1 MQFTH
6 SLAII
11 PKNLALQ
18 NAKKRT
24 KKIMPKKYTLGIDI
38 GSTTVKY
45 VVCDENFSIV
55 AKAYTPHD
63 TKQASTLLRLLEEL
77 SQTYGELYSNIEKVY
92 ITGSGATRI
101 APTINARFVQE
112 VNAVVL
118 AVEHNHPDVRA
129 VIELGGQDAKIM
141 HFKQDENGKKSVI
154 TSMNDKCASG
164 TGATIEKCTMKV
176 GMESEEIQKL
186 IFQTDT
192 LHHVAAKCGVFAE
205 TDIVN
210 LVKTSVPREEI
221 MNSLADAI
229 VMQNLTVLTRGNT
242 LMPNVLLLG
251 GPNAYLPF
259 LQECWR
265 MRIAEIWDERDI
277 AYDKHNINQ
286 LINVPENAQYYAAL
300 GAVIF
305 GEGEANNGKDFAGLT
320 QLKTLVESG
329 DIDEDDNCDT
339 PLVKSSE
346 ELLAFKDTYAIK
358 PFKTPTLTKKTTC
371 FLGIDGG
378 STSSKAVLCDE
389 EGKLLLKVY
398 QLSKGNPIVDTL
410 ELLEKIEAQ
419 NSHGFYD
426 IQGLGVTGYAADVLE
441 GALRADAN
449 IIETIAHMKSAQ
461 KTFGESINVICDIGG
476 QDIKVLFMENGMMK
490 NFRLSNQCSAGN
502 GTLLQSM
509 AKQFGVPME
518 GFADVAFAAKK
529 APMFNYGCA
538 VFLDT
543 DRVNFQKEGYSKEE
557 LFAGISKVLPKNV
570 WQYVVQA
577 PNLGAFGK
585 HFVLQGGTQY
595 NQAALKAQVDY
606 IKEKVPD
613 AKIDIH
619 PHPGEAGAYGAALE
633 AKEIVMQRG
642 YATFCGMKEA
652 LQMTYTSK
660 TDESTRCHFCNIK
673 CSRTFIDTQTP
684 SSESVR
690 YIAGFSCEEGTVE
703 SREALKALKSS
714 RKALQKSIPNLVKK
728 ESIDL
733 FESHH
738 KITDRPDASMRIHE
752 QKVKVTLGGWGPT
765 LRKEVSRPFH
775 LSSAQDKVY
784 RHNVKI
790 AIPKVLNIYSLAP
803 FLRTYLEA
811 LEVDSKNII
820 FSDFSNEDM
829 FLEGAKYGS
838 VDSCYPAK
846 VAQSHVYALLYEK
859 KFARM
864 NFEYLW
870 FPSVTELPGYV
881 EYVTGQ
887 TSCPVISGTPKVIW
901 SAFTKEK
908 NLFAQKNI
916 EYVDDALNFDNKK
929 LLKKQLFTQWKE
941 RLRITEDE
949 SNWAVEQAWKALDKN
964 DEKIMKEGRT
974 ILDEAV
980 ANDEIV
986 ILLLS
991 RPYHSDPGLNH
1002 EVLDE
1007 FQSLGYKTLSMR
1019 AIPKDEAYLSD
1030 YFGEEIKEGYIK
1042 SVYDI
1047 RDVWAENYSTNSS
1060 QKVWAAKFAARHP
1073 NVAVLDLSSFKCGH
1087 DAPTYA
1093 IIDKILSASHTPHL
1107 TLHDIDANKP
1117 GGSIKI
1123 RVKTFAYTL
1132 EQYKQSLTPKGA
1144 KKQYNSYKKGV
1155 TA

>member
-1 MQFTH
+1 MKH
-6 SLAII
+6 ERYS
-11 PKNLALQ
+11 
-18 NAKKRT
+18 
-24 KKIMPKKYTLGIDI
+24 LGIDI

-45 VVCDENFSIV
+45 VLCDPNFNIV

-63 TKQASTLLRLLEEL
+63 TKQAPTLLKLLETL
-77 SQTYGELYSNIEKVY
+77 SKTHKTEYDQIDKVY

-101 APTINARFVQE
+101 APTLNARFVQE

-118 AVEHNHPDVRA
+118 AVENLHPDVNA
-129 VIELGGQDAKIM
+129 VVELGGQDAKII
-141 HFKQDENGKKSVI
+141 HFKEGKDGKKTVL

-176 GMESEEIQKL
+176 GMENTEVQKL
-186 IFQTDT
+186 TFQTDK

-210 LVKTSVPREEI
+210 LVKTSVPSNEI

-242 LMPNVLLLG
+242 LMPKVLLLG
-251 GPNAYLPF
+251 GPNTYLPF

-265 MRIAEIWDERDI
+265 MRIAELWDERGVG
-277 AYDKHNINQ
+277 YDKERLDE
-286 LINVPENAQYYAAL
+286 LIIVPDNAQYYAAL

-305 GEGEANNGKDFAGLT
+305 GEGENNHDKSFAGLIA
-320 QLKTLVESG
+320 LKTLVDTGGAS
-329 DIDEDDNCDT
+329 DNDNTDT
-339 PLVKSSE
+339 PLVSSSE
-346 ELLAFKDTYAIK
+346 ELEAFRSHYTIK
-358 PFKTPTLTKKTTC
+358 AFAPPTLTEKTTC
-371 FLGIDGG
+371 YLGIDGG
-378 STSSKAVLCDE
+378 STSSKAVLVNDE
-389 EGKLLLKVY
+389 GELLLKVY
-398 QLSKGNPIVDTL
+398 QLSKGNPIEDTL
-410 ELLEKIEAQ
+410 ELLQKIKEA
-419 NSHGFYD
+419 NGSHYYD
-426 IQGLGVTGYAADVLE
+426 IKGLGVTGYAADVLG
-441 GALRADAN
+441 GALKADAN

-461 KTFGESINVICDIGG
+461 KAFGESINVICDIGG

-509 AKQFGVPME
+509 AKQFGVPVE
-518 GFADVAFAAKK
+518 DFADVAFKAKQ

-577 PNLGAFGK
+577 PNLAAFGN

-613 AKIDIH
+613 ARVDVH

-633 AKEIVMQRG
+633 ARDTVQKKGFASFV
-642 YATFCGMKEA
+642 GMEEA
-652 LQMTYTSK
+652 LHMTYTSK
-660 TDESTRCHFCNIK
+660 TDESTRCHFCTIN

-684 SSESVR
+684 SSDTVR
-690 YIAGFSCEEGTVE
+690 YIAGFSCEDGTVE
-703 SREALKALKSS
+703 SADAFRALKKE
-714 RKALQKSIPNLVKK
+714 RKGLQETVPNLVKK
-728 ESIDL
+728 ESVSL
-733 FESHH
+733 FAPTYELETKPTEAS
-738 KITDRPDASMRIHE
+738 KITG
-752 QKVKVTLGGWGPT
+752 QQVKVTLGGWGPT
-765 LRKEVSRPFH
+765 VRKEVSRDFA
-775 LSSAQDKVY
+775 LSTAEDQAY
-784 RHNVKI
+784 RKNLYI
-790 AIPKVLNIYSLAP
+790 AIPKVLNVYSLAP

-811 LEVDSKNII
+811 LGIPALNIQ
-820 FSDFSNEDM
+820 FSGFSNEDM
-829 FLEGAKYGS
+829 YLEGAKYGS

-846 VAQSHVYALLYEK
+846 VAQSHVYALMYSK
-859 KFARM
+859 KFAKKT
-864 NFEYLW
+864 FDYLW
-870 FPSVTELPGYV
+870 FPAVTELPGYV
-881 EYVTGQ
+881 KHTMGQ
-887 TSCPVISGTPKVIW
+887 TSCPIISGTPKVVW

-908 NLFAQKNI
+908 NLFEEKGLT
-916 EYVDDALNFDNKK
+916 YVDEALNFDNKA
-929 LLKKQLFTQWKE
+929 LLEKQLFTTWGNY
-941 RLRITEDE
+941 LRITEDE
-949 SNWAVEQAWKALDKN
+949 NSWAAEQAWKALDRN
-964 DEKIMKEGRT
+964 DADIMKEGRAM
-974 ILDEAV
+974 LDEAV
-980 ANDEIV
+980 KNDEIV
-986 ILLLS
+986 ILLLG

-1007 FQSLGYKTLSMR
+1007 FQSLSFKTLSMR
-1019 AIPKDEAYLSD
+1019 AIPKDEVYLMN
-1030 YFGEEIKEGYIK
+1030 YFGEDVRAGFIE
-1042 SVYDI
+1042 SPYDI
-1047 RDVWAENYSTNSS
+1047 RDVWLENFSTNSA

-1073 NVAVLDLSSFKCGH
+1073 NVAVLDISSFKCGH

-1093 IIDKILSASHTPHL
+1093 IIDKILGASKTPHL

-1132 EQYKQSLTPKGA
+1132 EQYKQTLRKKVGA
-1144 KKQYNSYKKGV
+1144 TYEYCMQ
-1155 TA
+1155 

>member
-1 MQFTH
+1 MNKT
-6 SLAII
+6 SYA
-11 PKNLALQ
+11 
-18 NAKKRT
+18 
-24 KKIMPKKYTLGIDI
+24 LGIDI

-45 VVCDENFSIV
+45 VLCDTHFHIL
-55 AKAYTPHD
+55 AKAYTAHD
-63 TKQASTLLRLLEEL
+63 TKQAPTLLRLLEEL
-77 SQTYGELYSNIEKVY
+77 SLSHPKLYNKIDKVY
-92 ITGSGATRI
+92 ITGSGASRI

-129 VIELGGQDAKIM
+129 VVELGGQDAKII
-141 HFKQDENGKKSVI
+141 HFKQSEDGKKSVL

-176 GMESEEIQKL
+176 GMEASDVQKL
-186 IFQTDT
+186 TFQTDK

-210 LVKTSVPREEI
+210 LVKTSVPSDEI

-251 GPNAYLPF
+251 GPNTYLPF

-265 MRIAEIWDERDI
+265 MRIAEIWDERGV
-277 AYDKHNINQ
+277 AYDKNKIKE
-286 LINVPENAQYYAAL
+286 LVSVPDNAQYYAAL

-305 GEGEANNGKDFAGLT
+305 GEGEANNDKPFSGLI
-320 QLKTLVESG
+320 QLKTMVDTG
-329 DIDEDDNCDT
+329 GITQNDNNDS
-339 PLVKSSE
+339 PLISSPE
-346 ELLAFKDTYAIK
+346 ELEAFQKEYAIK
-358 PFKTPTLTKKTTC
+358 TFIPPVLTEKTTC
-371 FLGIDGG
+371 YLGIDGG

-389 EGKLLLKVY
+389 KGELLLKVY
-398 QLSKGNPIVDTL
+398 QLSKGNPIEDTL
-410 ELLEKIEAQ
+410 ELLEKIQEQ
-419 NSHGFYD
+419 DPHGYYD
-426 IQGLGVTGYAADVLE
+426 VKGLGVTGYAAEVLG
-441 GALRADAN
+441 GALNADAN

-461 KTFGESINVICDIGG
+461 KAFGDSINVICDIGG
-476 QDIKVLFMENGMMK
+476 QDIKVLFMEHGMMK

-509 AKQFGVPME
+509 AKQFGVPVE

-529 APMFNYGCA
+529 APLFNYGCA

-577 PNLGAFGK
+577 PNLAAFGD

-606 IKEKVPD
+606 IKDKVPH
-613 AKIDIH
+613 AKVDVH
-619 PHPGEAGAYGAALE
+619 PHPGEAGAYGAAIE
-633 AKEIVMQRG
+633 AKDIVQERG
-642 YATFCGMKEA
+642 YATFVGLKEA
-652 LQMTYTSK
+652 LQMTYTSR
-660 TDESTRCHFCNIK
+660 TDESTRCHFCSIN

-684 SSESVR
+684 SSDVVR

-703 SREALKALKSS
+703 SHEALKILKDS
-714 RKALQKSIPNLVKK
+714 RKDLQKNIPNLVKK
-728 ESIDL
+728 ESMSL
-733 FESHH
+733 FAPTYNLETKPDDRS
-738 KITDRPDASMRIHE
+738 KITE
-752 QKVKVTLGGWGPT
+752 QQVKVTLGGWGPT
-765 LRKEVSRPFH
+765 LRKEVQRNFQT
-775 LSSAQDKVY
+775 SSKEQKAY
-784 RHNVKI
+784 RNSLHI

-811 LEVDSKNII
+811 LDINPLHIQ
-820 FSDFSNEDM
+820 FSGFSNEDM

-846 VAQSHVYALLYEK
+846 VAQSHVYALMYEK
-859 KFARM
+859 KFAKKD
-864 NFEYLW
+864 FTYLW
-870 FPSVTELPGYV
+870 FPAVTELPGYV
-881 EYVTGQ
+881 KHTMGQ
-887 TSCPVISGTPKVIW
+887 TSCPIISGTPKVVY

-908 NLFAQKNI
+908 NLFEEKGI
-916 EYVDDALNFDNKK
+916 DYVEEALNFDNKN
-929 LLKKQLFTQWKE
+929 LLKKQLFQTWNK
-941 RLRITEDE
+941 RLHITEDE
-949 SNWAVEQAWKALDKN
+949 NNWAVEQAWKALDKN
-964 DEKIMKEGRT
+964 DADIMKEGRQ
-974 ILDEAV
+974 ILDDAV
-980 ANDEIV
+980 ANDEVI
-986 ILLLS
+986 ILLLG
-991 RPYHSDPGLNH
+991 RPYHSDPGMNH

-1007 FQSLGYKTLSMR
+1007 FQSLGFKTISMR
-1019 AIPKDEAYLSD
+1019 AIPKDEAYLSQ
-1030 YFGEEIKEGYIK
+1030 YFGMDIQNETVT
-1042 SVYDI
+1042 SAYDI
-1047 RDVWAENYSTNSS
+1047 RDVWAENFSTNSA

-1093 IIDKILSASHTPHL
+1093 IIDKILGASRTPHL

-1132 EQYKQSLTPKGA
+1132 DQYKRTLHTQTNTFLKEKELA
-1144 KKQYNSYKKGV
+1144 
-1155 TA
+1155 

>member
-1 MQFTH
+1 M
-6 SLAII
+6 
-11 PKNLALQ
+11 
-18 NAKKRT
+18 T
-24 KKIMPKKYTLGIDI
+24 KPLIKKYALGIDI

-45 VVCDENFSIV
+45 VVCDENFNIV
-55 AKAYTPHD
+55 AKAYTAHD
-63 TKQASTLLRLLEEL
+63 TKQAPTLLRLLEEL
-77 SQTYGELYSNIEKVY
+77 SQTHTNIYNKIDKTY

-129 VIELGGQDAKIM
+129 VIELGGQDAKII
-141 HFKQDENGKKSVI
+141 HFKVSEDGKKSVL

-164 TGATIEKCTMKV
+164 TGATIEKCSMKV
-176 GMESEEIQKL
+176 GMEANDVQKL
-186 IFQTDT
+186 TFKTDK

-210 LVKTSVPREEI
+210 LVKTSVPSDEI

-251 GPNAYLPF
+251 GPNTYLPF

-265 MRIAEIWDERDI
+265 MRIAEIWDERGVD
-277 AYDKHNINQ
+277 YDKANIDK
-286 LINVPENAQYYAAL
+286 LVNVPDNAQYYAAL

-305 GEGEANNGKDFAGLT
+305 GEGEANNDKPFTGLI
-320 QLKTLVESG
+320 QLKTLVDTG
-329 DIDEDDNCDT
+329 GTTNNDNNDA
-339 PLVKSSE
+339 PLVNSPE
-346 ELLAFKDTYAIK
+346 ELQAFKDDYAIK
-358 PFKTPTLTKKTTC
+358 PFVPPVLTEKTTC

-389 EGKLLLKVY
+389 EGNMLLKVY
-398 QLSKGNPIVDTL
+398 QLSKGNPIEDTL
-410 ELLEKIEAQ
+410 ELLQEIQ
-419 NSHGFYD
+419 DQDPHSYYD
-426 IQGLGVTGYAADVLE
+426 VKGLGVTGYAAEVLG
-441 GALRADAN
+441 GALNADAN

-461 KTFGESINVICDIGG
+461 HEFGESINVICDIGG

-509 AKQFGVPME
+509 AKQFGVPVE
-518 GFADVAFAAKK
+518 SFADIAFAAKQ

-543 DRVNFQKEGYSKEE
+543 DRVNFQKEGYTKEE

-577 PNLGAFGK
+577 PNLAAFGD

-606 IKEKVPD
+606 IKDKVPHARVD
-613 AKIDIH
+613 VH
-619 PHPGEAGAYGAALE
+619 PHPGEAGAYGAAIE
-633 AKEIVMQRG
+633 AKNVVAQRG
-642 YATFCGMKEA
+642 YATFSGMAEA
-652 LQMTYTSK
+652 LQMTYTSR
-660 TDESTRCHFCNIK
+660 TDEETRCTFCSIN
-673 CSRTFIDTQTP
+673 CSRTFIDTKTP
-684 SSESVR
+684 SSETVR

-703 SREALKALKSS
+703 SHEALKILKDS
-714 RKALQKSIPNLVKK
+714 RKDLQKNIPNLVKK
-728 ESIDL
+728 ESTEL
-733 FESHH
+733 FKSNYTLE
-738 KITDRPDASMRIHE
+738 KIPSKETQITE
-752 QKVKVTLGGWGPT
+752 QQVKVTLGGWGPT
-765 LRKEVSRPFH
+765 LRKQVSRDFQV
-775 LSSAQDKVY
+775 SSNEDKAY
-784 RHNVKI
+784 RRKLKI

-811 LEVDSKNII
+811 LEISPTNII

-829 FLEGAKYGS
+829 YLEGAKYGS

-859 KFARM
+859 KFARKK
-864 NFEYLW
+864 FEYLW
-870 FPSVTELPGYV
+870 FPAVTELPGYV
-881 EYVTGQ
+881 KHTMGQ
-887 TSCPVISGTPKVIW
+887 TSCPIISGTPKVVY

-908 NLFAQKNI
+908 NLFEEKNI
-916 EYVDDALNFDNKK
+916 DYVEDALNFDDKN
-929 LLKKQLFTQWKE
+929 LLQKQLFHTWNEK
-941 RLRITEDE
+941 LHITEDE
-949 SNWAVEQAWKALDKN
+949 NNWAVTQAWKALDKN
-964 DEKIMKEGRT
+964 DADIMAEGRA
-974 ILDEAV
+974 ILDEAEKNKEV
-980 ANDEIV
+980 V
-986 ILLLS
+986 ILLLG
-991 RPYHSDPGLNH
+991 RPYHSDPGMNH

-1007 FQSLGYKTLSMR
+1007 FQSLGFKTISMR
-1019 AIPKDEAYLSD
+1019 AIPKDEAYLSR
-1030 YFGEEIKEGYIK
+1030 YFGEDVKQERV
-1042 SVYDI
+1042 SSAYDI
-1047 RDVWAENYSTNSS
+1047 RDVWAENFSTNSA

-1087 DAPTYA
+1087 DAPTYS
-1093 IIDKILSASHTPHL
+1093 IIDKILGASRTPHL

-1132 EQYKQSLTPKGA
+1132 DQYAVKLGKEN
-1144 KKQYNSYKKGV
+1144 KKPNTTKEK
-1155 TA
+1155 TTFKEKELA

>member
-1 MQFTH
+1 MTKP
-6 SLAII
+6 LI
-11 PKNLALQ
+11 
-18 NAKKRT
+18 AK
-24 KKIMPKKYTLGIDI
+24 YALGIDI

-45 VVCDENFSIV
+45 VVCDEHFNILQ
-55 AKAYTPHD
+55 KAYTPHD
-63 TKQASTLLRLLEEL
+63 TKQAPTLLRLLQEL
-77 SQTYGELYSNIEKVY
+77 SLAHPDIYNHIDKVY

-118 AVEHNHPDVRA
+118 AVEHLHPDVRA
-129 VIELGGQDAKIM
+129 VVELGGQDAKIM
-141 HFKQDENGKKSVI
+141 HFKVSEDGKKSVLS
-154 TSMNDKCASG
+154 SMNDKCASG

-176 GMESEEIQKL
+176 GMESDEVQKL
-186 IFQTDT
+186 SFETDK

-210 LVKTSVPREEI
+210 LVKTSVPSHEI

-242 LMPNVLLLG
+242 LMPKVLLLG
-251 GPNAYLPF
+251 GPNTYLPF

-265 MRIAEIWDERDI
+265 MRISELWDERGVQ
-277 AYDKHNINQ
+277 YDKEKINE
-286 LINVPENAQYYAAL
+286 LIIVPDNAQYYAAL

-305 GEGEANNGKDFAGLT
+305 GEGEANHDKPFTGLI
-320 QLKTLVESG
+320 QLKTLVDTGGVTQNEN
-329 DIDEDDNCDT
+329 DDT
-339 PLVKSSE
+339 PLVSSPE
-346 ELLAFKDTYAIK
+346 ELQAFQEEYTIK
-358 PFKTPTLTKKTTC
+358 TFTPPLLTEKTTC

-378 STSSKAVLCDE
+378 STSSKAVLCDAQGE
-389 EGKLLLKVY
+389 LLLKVY
-398 QLSKGNPIVDTL
+398 QLSKGNPIEDTL
-410 ELLEKIEAQ
+410 ELLQKIQAQ
-419 NSHGFYD
+419 DPHHFYD
-426 IQGLGVTGYAADVLE
+426 IQGLGVTGYAADVLG
-441 GALRADAN
+441 GALNADAN

-461 KTFGESINVICDIGG
+461 KAFGEDINVICDIGG

-509 AKQFGVPME
+509 AKQFGVPVE
-518 GFADVAFAAKK
+518 NYAYTAFTAKK
-529 APMFNYGCA
+529 APLFNYGCA

-557 LFAGISKVLPKNV
+557 LFAGIAKVLPKNV

-577 PNLGAFGK
+577 PNLAAFGD

-606 IKEKVPD
+606 IKEKVPHARVD
-613 AKIDIH
+613 VH

-633 AKEIVMQRG
+633 AKDMVEQRG
-642 YATFCGMKEA
+642 YATFVGMEEA
-652 LQMTYTSK
+652 LQMTYTSR
-660 TDESTRCHFCNIK
+660 TDESTRCHFCSIN

-684 SSESVR
+684 SSDTVR

-703 SREALKALKSS
+703 SHEALKLLKEG
-714 RKALQKSIPNLVKK
+714 RKALQKNTPNLVKK
-728 ESIDL
+728 ESMSLFAPTYDL
-733 FESHH
+733 ET
-738 KITDRPDASMRIHE
+738 KPTAATQVKE
-752 QKVKVTLGGWGPT
+752 QQVKVTLGGWGPT
-765 LRKEVSRPFH
+765 LRKEVTRNF
-775 LSSAQDKVY
+775 LESSQESKTY
-784 RHNVKI
+784 RKNLQI
-790 AIPKVLNIYSLAP
+790 AIPKVLNVYSLAP

-811 LEVDSKNII
+811 LDLSPMNIQ
-820 FSDFSNEDM
+820 FSGFSNEDM

-846 VAQSHVYALLYEK
+846 VAQSHVYSLMYSK
-859 KFARM
+859 KFSKKH
-864 NFEYLW
+864 FDHLW
-870 FPSVTELPGYV
+870 FPAVTHLPGYLKH
-881 EYVTGQ
+881 TMGQ
-887 TSCPVISGTPKVIW
+887 TSCPIISGTPKVVY

-908 NLFAQKNI
+908 NLFEEKGI
-916 EYVDDALNFDNKK
+916 DYVEDALNFDNHD
-929 LLKKQLFTQWKE
+929 LLKKQLFHTWRDK
-941 RLRITEDE
+941 LRITEDE
-949 SNWAVEQAWKALDKN
+949 NNWAVEQAWKALDQN
-964 DEKIMKEGRT
+964 DAKIMQEGRS

-986 ILLLS
+986 ILLLG

-1007 FQSLGYKTLSMR
+1007 FQSLGFKTLSMR
-1019 AIPKDEAYLSD
+1019 AIPKDEDYLMQ
-1030 YFGEEIKEGYIK
+1030 YFKEDVDFGYVE
-1042 SVYDI
+1042 SPYDI
-1047 RDVWAENYSTNSS
+1047 RDVWAENFSTNSA

-1093 IIDKILSASHTPHL
+1093 IIDKILGASRTPHL

-1132 EQYKQSLTPKGA
+1132 EQYQKRLTHP
-1144 KKQYNSYKKGV
+1144 QQTTHNPTQEEIRV
-1155 TA
+1155 

>member
-1 MQFTH
+1 M
-6 SLAII
+6 
-11 PKNLALQ
+11 
-18 NAKKRT
+18 T
-24 KKIMPKKYTLGIDI
+24 KVMLETYSLGIDI

-45 VVCDENFSIV
+45 VLCDEHFTIL

-63 TKQASTLLRLLEEL
+63 TKQAPTLLKLLETL
-77 SQTYGELYSNIEKVY
+77 SHTHPNYYNNIDKVY
-92 ITGSGATRI
+92 ITGSGASRI

-118 AVEHNHPDVRA
+118 AVEHHHPDVRA
-129 VIELGGQDAKIM
+129 VVELGGQDAKII
-141 HFKQDENGKKSVI
+141 HFKQSEDGKKSVL

-176 GMESEEIQKL
+176 GMESAEIQKL
-186 IFQTDT
+186 SFQTDK

-210 LVKTSVPREEI
+210 LVKTSVPSDEI

-242 LMPNVLLLG
+242 LMPKVLLLG
-251 GPNAYLPF
+251 GPNTYLPF

-265 MRIAEIWDERDI
+265 MRITELWDERGVS
-277 AYDKHNINQ
+277 YDKDNIEE
-286 LINVPENAQYYAAL
+286 LINVPDNAQYYAAL

-305 GEGEANNGKDFAGLT
+305 GEGEANHDKSFTGLI
-320 QLKTLVESG
+320 QLKTLVDTGGTTQNE
-329 DIDEDDNCDT
+329 NNDT
-339 PLVKSSE
+339 PLIQSPE
-346 ELLAFKDTYAIK
+346 ELEAFKNEYTIK
-358 PFKTPTLTKKTTC
+358 PFVPPVLTEKTTC
-371 FLGIDGG
+371 FMGIDGG

-389 EGKLLLKVY
+389 NGELLLKVY
-398 QLSKGNPIVDTL
+398 QLSKGNPIEDTL
-410 ELLEKIEAQ
+410 ELLEKIQA
-419 NSHGFYD
+419 HDPYGYYD
-426 IQGLGVTGYAADVLE
+426 IKGLGVTGYAADVLE
-441 GALRADAN
+441 GALKADAN

-461 KTFGESINVICDIGG
+461 KAFGESINVICDIGG

-509 AKQFGVPME
+509 AKQFGVPVE
-518 GFADVAFAAKK
+518 EFADVAFTAKQ

-543 DRVNFQKEGYSKEE
+543 DRVNFQKEGYTKEE

-577 PNLGAFGK
+577 PNLAAFGD

-606 IKEKVPD
+606 IKEKVPHARVD
-613 AKIDIH
+613 VH
-619 PHPGEAGAYGAALE
+619 PHPGEAGAYGAAIE
-633 AKEIVMQRG
+633 AKDVVAQRG
-642 YATFCGMKEA
+642 EATFVGLEEA

-660 TDESTRCHFCNIK
+660 TDESTRCHFCSIN

-684 SSESVR
+684 SSETVR

-703 SREALKALKSS
+703 SHEALKVLKDS
-714 RKALQKSIPNLVKK
+714 RKSLQKNTPNLVKK
-728 ESIDL
+728 ESVEL
-733 FESHH
+733 FKSNYTLKPRPTAKTKLTEQQI
-738 KITDRPDASMRIHE
+738 KI
-752 QKVKVTLGGWGPT
+752 TLGGWGPT
-765 LRKEVSRPFH
+765 LRKQVERNFKTSDIH
-775 LSSAQDKVY
+775 DQNY
-784 RHNVKI
+784 RRNVKI
-790 AIPKVLNIYSLAP
+790 AIPRVLNIYSLAP

-811 LEVDSKNII
+811 LGVLETNIH

-859 KFARM
+859 KFARK
-864 NFEYLW
+864 NFEYMW
-870 FPSVTELPGYV
+870 FPAVTELPGYV
-881 EYVTGQ
+881 QHTMGQ
-887 TSCPVISGTPKVIW
+887 TSCPIISGTPKVVY
-901 SAFTKEK
+901 SAFTKERD
-908 NLFAQKNI
+908 LFEEKNI
-916 EYVDDALNFDNKK
+916 DYVDDAVNFDKQD
-929 LLKKQLFTQWKE
+929 LLKKQLFKTWKT

-949 SNWAVEQAWKALDKN
+949 NNWAVDQAWKALDEN
-964 DEKIMKEGRT
+964 DAEIMQEGRS
-974 ILDEAV
+974 ILDDAV
-980 ANDEIV
+980 KNGEIV
-986 ILLLS
+986 ILLLG

-1007 FQSLGYKTLSMR
+1007 FQSLGFKTLSMR
-1019 AIPKDEAYLSD
+1019 AIPKDEAYLSR
-1030 YFGEEIKEGYIK
+1030 YFDLDISEGHVE
-1042 SVYDI
+1042 SAYDI
-1047 RDVWAENYSTNSS
+1047 RDVWEENYSTNSA

-1087 DAPTYA
+1087 DAPTYS
-1093 IIDKILSASHTPHL
+1093 IIDKILGASRTPHL

-1132 EQYKQSLTPKGA
+1132 EQYKNQLASRSMPQALQKNPHTIREKE
-1144 KKQYNSYKKGV
+1144 QV
-1155 TA
+1155 

>member
-1 MQFTH
+1 MTH
-6 SLAII
+6 
-11 PKNLALQ
+11 P
-18 NAKKRT
+18 
-24 KKIMPKKYTLGIDI
+24 MPQKYALGIDI

-45 VVCDENFSIV
+45 VVCDQAFNIL

-63 TKQASTLLRLLEEL
+63 TKQAPTLLRLLEAL
-77 SQTYGELYSNIEKVY
+77 SQTHPDIYNNIDKAY

-129 VIELGGQDAKIM
+129 VVELGGQDAKII
-141 HFKQDENGKKSVI
+141 HFKQSEDGKKSVL

-176 GMESEEIQKL
+176 GMENDEVQKL
-186 IFQTDT
+186 TFQTDK

-210 LVKTSVPREEI
+210 LVKTSVPSDEI

-251 GPNAYLPF
+251 GPNTYLPF

-265 MRIAEIWDERDI
+265 MRIAEIWDDRGVS
-277 AYDKHNINQ
+277 YDKEQ
-286 LINVPENAQYYAAL
+286 LDTLINVPENAQYYAAL

-305 GEGEANNGKDFAGLT
+305 GEGEANNDKDFTGLI
-320 QLKTLVESG
+320 QLKTLVDTGGKS
-329 DIDEDDNCDT
+329 DNENDDT
-339 PLVKSSE
+339 PLVESAE
-346 ELLAFKDTYAIK
+346 ELQTFRDAYTIK
-358 PFKTPTLTKKTTC
+358 PFVPPVLTEKTTC

-389 EGKLLLKVY
+389 EGELLLKVY
-398 QLSKGNPIVDTL
+398 QLSKGNPIEDTL
-410 ELLEKIEAQ
+410 ELLQKIQ
-419 NSHGFYD
+419 DQDTHGYYD
-426 IQGLGVTGYAADVLE
+426 IKGLGVTGYAADVLG
-441 GALRADAN
+441 GALNADAN

-461 KTFGESINVICDIGG
+461 KAFGESINVICDIGG

-509 AKQFGVPME
+509 AKQFGVPVE
-518 GFADVAFAAKK
+518 GFADVAFEAKK

-577 PNLGAFGK
+577 PNLAAFGD

-606 IKEKVPD
+606 IKDKVPHATVD
-613 AKIDIH
+613 VH
-619 PHPGEAGAYGAALE
+619 PHPGEAGAIGAALE
-633 AKEIVMQRG
+633 AKDVVAQRG
-642 YATFCGMKEA
+642 YATFSGMKEA
-652 LQMTYTSK
+652 MQMTYASR
-660 TDESTRCHFCNIK
+660 TDEETRCTFCTIN
-673 CSRTFIDTQTP
+673 CSRTFIDTKTP
-684 SSESVR
+684 NSDTVR

-703 SREALKALKSS
+703 SHEALKALKDS
-714 RKALQKSIPNLVKK
+714 RKDLQKSTPNLVKK
-728 ESIDL
+728 ESTAL
-733 FESHH
+733 F
-738 KITDRPDASMRIHE
+738 ASTYTLGNVPTKETTLTE
-752 QKVKVTLGGWGPT
+752 QQVKVTLGGWGPT
-765 LRKEVSRPFH
+765 LRKTIERPFH
-775 LSSAQDKVY
+775 TSTPEDRAY
-784 RHNVKI
+784 RRNIKI

-811 LEVDSKNII
+811 LEVADKHII

-846 VAQSHVYALLYEK
+846 VAQSHVYALMYEK
-859 KFARM
+859 KFARKK
-864 NFEYLW
+864 FEYMW
-870 FPSVTELPGYV
+870 FPAVTELPGYV
-881 EYVTGQ
+881 KHTMGQ
-887 TSCPVISGTPKVIW
+887 TSCPIISGTPKVVF

-908 NLFAQKNI
+908 DLFKEKNI
-916 EYVDDALNFDNKK
+916 TYVEDPLNFDNKN
-929 LLKKQLFTQWKE
+929 LLKKQLFQTWSEK
-941 RLRITEDE
+941 LRITEDE
-949 SNWAVEQAWKALDKN
+949 SNWAVEQAWKALDAN
-964 DEKIMKEGRT
+964 DAQIMQEGRA

-986 ILLLS
+986 ILLLA

-1007 FQSLGYKTLSMR
+1007 FQSLGFKTLSMR
-1019 AIPKDEAYLSD
+1019 AIPKDEEYLMR
-1030 YFGEEIKEGYIK
+1030 YFGEDVDQHYV
-1042 SVYDI
+1042 SSPYDI
-1047 RDVWAENYSTNSS
+1047 RDVWQENFSTNSA

-1093 IIDKILSASHTPHL
+1093 IIDKILGASRTPHL

-1132 EQYKQSLTPKGA
+1132 EQYRRNLINNTHKIETEHHEKE
-1144 KKQYNSYKKGV
+1144 GV
-1155 TA
+1155 LV

>member
-1 MQFTH
+1 M
-6 SLAII
+6 
-11 PKNLALQ
+11 
-18 NAKKRT
+18 
-24 KKIMPKKYTLGIDI
+24 
-38 GSTTVKY
+38 
-45 VVCDENFSIV
+45 
-55 AKAYTPHD
+55 
-63 TKQASTLLRLLEEL
+63 
-77 SQTYGELYSNIEKVY
+77 
-92 ITGSGATRI
+92 
-101 APTINARFVQE
+101 
-112 VNAVVL
+112 
-118 AVEHNHPDVRA
+118 EHNHPDVRA
-129 VIELGGQDAKIM
+129 VVELGGQDAKII
-141 HFKQDENGKKSVI
+141 HFKQSEDGKKSVL

-176 GMESEEIQKL
+176 GMESEDVQNL
-186 IFQTDT
+186 VFQTDK

-210 LVKTSVPREEI
+210 LVKTSVPSNEI

-251 GPNAYLPF
+251 GPNTYLPF

-265 MRIAEIWDERDI
+265 MRISEIWDERGVT
-277 AYDKHNINQ
+277 YDKKNINE
-286 LINVPENAQYYAAL
+286 LVCVPDNAQYYAAL

-305 GEGEANNGKDFAGLT
+305 GEGEANNDKPFTGLI
-320 QLKTLVESG
+320 QLKTLVDTGGTNQNDNNDSPL
-329 DIDEDDNCDT
+329 ISSQDE
-339 PLVKSSE
+339 LE
-346 ELLAFKDTYAIK
+346 AFKESYAIK
-358 PFKTPTLTKKTTC
+358 PFSPPLLTQKTTC

-389 EGKLLLKVY
+389 KGALLLKVY

-410 ELLEKIEAQ
+410 DLLEKIQEQ
-419 NSHGFYD
+419 DPHGYYD
-426 IQGLGVTGYAADVLE
+426 VKGLGVTGYAADVLE
-441 GALRADAN
+441 GALKADAN

-461 KTFGESINVICDIGG
+461 KAFGQSINVICDIGG

-509 AKQFGVPME
+509 AKQFDVPVE
-518 GFADVAFAAKK
+518 GFADIAFAAKQ

-543 DRVNFQKEGYSKEE
+543 DRVNFQKEGYTKEE

-577 PNLGAFGK
+577 PNLAAFGD

-606 IKEKVPD
+606 IKDKVPHARVD
-613 AKIDIH
+613 VH
-619 PHPGEAGAYGAALE
+619 PHPGEAGAYGAAIE
-633 AKEIVMQRG
+633 AKDIVLERG
-642 YATFCGMKEA
+642 YATFVGMEEA

-660 TDESTRCHFCNIK
+660 TDESTRCHFCSIN

-684 SSESVR
+684 SSDSVR

-703 SREALKALKSS
+703 SHAALKILKDS
-714 RKALQKSIPNLVKK
+714 RKELQNKTPNLVKK
-728 ESIDL
+728 ESMSL
-733 FESHH
+733 FAPTYNLEEKPTDSTQ
-738 KITDRPDASMRIHE
+738 ITE
-752 QKVKVTLGGWGPT
+752 QQVKVTLGGWGPT
-765 LRKEVSRPFH
+765 LRKEVTRNFKT
-775 LSSAQDKVY
+775 SSQEKKIY
-784 RHNVKI
+784 RQGLYI

-811 LEVDSKNII
+811 LDINPLQIQ
-820 FSDFSNEDM
+820 FSGFSNEDM

-846 VAQSHVYALLYEK
+846 VAQSHVYSLMYDK
-859 KFARM
+859 KFSRRS
-864 NFEYLW
+864 FEYMW
-870 FPSVTELPGYV
+870 FPAVTELPGYV
-881 EYVTGQ
+881 KHTMGQ
-887 TSCPVISGTPKVIW
+887 TSCPIISGTPKVVY

-908 NLFAQKNI
+908 NLFEEKGI
-916 EYVDDALNFDNKK
+916 DYVEDALNFDNKA
-929 LLKKQLFTQWKE
+929 LLKKQLFQTWKE
-941 RLRITEDE
+941 RLKITEDE
-949 SNWAVEQAWKALDKN
+949 NNWAVEQAWKALDKN
-964 DEKIMKEGRT
+964 DADIMKEGRQ
-974 ILDEAV
+974 ILDDAV
-980 ANDEIV
+980 EDQEVV
-986 ILLLS
+986 ILLLG
-991 RPYHSDPGLNH
+991 RPYHSDPGMNH

-1007 FQSLGYKTLSMR
+1007 FQSLGFKTISMR
-1019 AIPKDEAYLSD
+1019 AIPKDEAYLSQ
-1030 YFGEEIKEGYIK
+1030 YFGTDIDNKTV
-1042 SVYDI
+1042 SSAYDI
-1047 RDVWAENYSTNSS
+1047 RDVWAENFSTNSA

-1093 IIDKILSASHTPHL
+1093 IIDKILGASRTPHL

-1132 EQYKQSLTPKGA
+1132 EQYKRTLTQRTSHEYDV
-1144 KKQYNSYKKGV
+1144 KKEGV
-1155 TA
+1155 LV

>member
-1 MQFTH
+1 MH
-6 SLAII
+6 E
-11 PKNLALQ
+11 
-18 NAKKRT
+18 
-24 KKIMPKKYTLGIDI
+24 KYALGIDI

-45 VVCDENFSIV
+45 VLCDDSFTILT
-55 AKAYTPHD
+55 KAYTPHD
-63 TKQASTLLRLLEEL
+63 TKQAPTLLKLLEDL
-77 SQTYGELYSNIEKVY
+77 QHNYPHYFNKIDKVY
-92 ITGSGATRI
+92 ITGSGASRI

-118 AVEHNHPDVRA
+118 AVEHHHPDVRA
-129 VIELGGQDAKIM
+129 VVELGGQDAKII
-141 HFKQDENGKKSVI
+141 HFKQSEDGKRSVL

-176 GMESEEIQKL
+176 GMESEDIQKL
-186 IFQTDT
+186 SFQTDK

-210 LVKTSVPREEI
+210 LVKTSVPSDEI

-242 LMPNVLLLG
+242 LMPKVLLLG
-251 GPNAYLPF
+251 GPNTYLPF

-265 MRIAEIWDERDI
+265 MRITELWDERGI
-277 AYDKHNINQ
+277 SYEKSNVNE
-286 LINVPENAQYYAAL
+286 LINVPDNAQYYAAL

-305 GEGEANNGKDFAGLT
+305 GEGENNHDKSFSGLI
-320 QLKTLVESG
+320 QLKTLVDTGGKTEN
-329 DIDEDDNCDT
+329 DNNDT
-339 PLVKSSE
+339 PLIQSQE
-346 ELLAFKDTYAIK
+346 ELDNFKNDYTIK
-358 PFKTPTLTKKTTC
+358 PFSPPELTQRTTC

-378 STSSKAVLCDE
+378 STSSKAVLCNE
-389 EGKLLLKVY
+389 SGELLLKVY
-398 QLSKGNPIVDTL
+398 QLSKGNPIADTL
-410 ELLEKIEAQ
+410 ELLEKIQ
-419 NSHGFYD
+419 KHDPNGYYD
-426 IQGLGVTGYAADVLE
+426 VKGLGVTGYAADVLE
-441 GALRADAN
+441 GALNADAN

-461 KTFGESINVICDIGG
+461 MAFGESINVICDIGG

-509 AKQFGVPME
+509 AKQFGVPVE
-518 GFADVAFAAKK
+518 GFADVAFEAKQ

-577 PNLGAFGK
+577 PNLAAFGD

-606 IKEKVPD
+606 IKDKVPH
-613 AKIDIH
+613 ATVNVH
-619 PHPGEAGAYGAALE
+619 PHPGEAGAYGAAIE
-633 AKEIVMQRG
+633 ARDVVKQRG
-642 YATFCGMKEA
+642 SATFVGMEEA

-660 TDESTRCHFCNIK
+660 TDESTRCTFCSIN

-684 SSESVR
+684 SSDTVR

-703 SREALKALKSS
+703 SHEALKILKDS
-714 RKALQKSIPNLVKK
+714 RKSLQEKTPNLVKK
-728 ESIDL
+728 ESIEL
-733 FESHH
+733 FKSTYVLE
-738 KITDRPDASMRIHE
+738 PDPTEKTTIKE
-752 QKVKVTLGGWGPT
+752 QQVKVTFGGWGPT
-765 LRKEVSRPFH
+765 LRKEVERNFET
-775 LSSAQDKVY
+775 SSIHDKNY
-784 RHNVKI
+784 RRHVKI

-811 LEVDSKNII
+811 LGVSATNIH

-859 KFARM
+859 KFARK
-864 NFEYLW
+864 NFEYMW
-870 FPSVTELPGYV
+870 FPAVTELPGYV
-881 EYVTGQ
+881 QHTMGQ
-887 TSCPVISGTPKVIW
+887 TSCPIISGTPKVVY
-901 SAFTKEK
+901 SAFTKERD
-908 NLFAQKNI
+908 LFAEKKI
-916 EYVDDALNFDNKK
+916 DYVEDSLNFDKHD
-929 LLKKQLFTQWKE
+929 LLKKQLFNTWEK
-941 RLRITEDE
+941 RLRITKDE
-949 SNWAVEQAWKALDKN
+949 NNWAVEQAWKALEYN
-964 DEKIMKEGRT
+964 DAQIMQEGRQ
-974 ILDEAV
+974 ILDDAV
-980 ANDEIV
+980 KNNEIV
-986 ILLLS
+986 ILLLG
-991 RPYHSDPGLNH
+991 RPYHTDPGLNH

-1007 FQSLGYKTLSMR
+1007 FQSLGFKTLSMR
-1019 AIPKDEAYLSD
+1019 AIPKDPAYLGR
-1030 YFGEEIKEGYIK
+1030 YFKNDINKGYIE
-1042 SVYDI
+1042 SAYDI
-1047 RDVWAENYSTNSS
+1047 RDVWEENYSTNSA

-1087 DAPTYA
+1087 DAPTYS
-1093 IIDKILSASHTPHL
+1093 IIDKILGASRTPHL

-1132 EQYKQSLTPKGA
+1132 DQYKNQLIQKEENKQTTYITQPKG
-1144 KKQYNSYKKGV
+1144 V
-1155 TA
+1155 LV

>member
-1 MQFTH
+1 M
-6 SLAII
+6 
-11 PKNLALQ
+11 
-18 NAKKRT
+18 T
-24 KKIMPKKYTLGIDI
+24 KAMTKHYALGIDI

-45 VVCDENFSIV
+45 VVCDENFEIV
-55 AKAYTPHD
+55 AKAYTAHD
-63 TKQASTLLRLLEEL
+63 TKQAPTLLSLLETL
-77 SQTYGELYSNIEKVY
+77 SQTHTDIYNKIDKTY
-92 ITGSGATRI
+92 ITGSGASRI

-129 VIELGGQDAKIM
+129 VIELGGQDAKII
-141 HFKQDENGKKSVI
+141 HFKQSEDGKRSVL

-176 GMESEEIQKL
+176 GMESEDVQKL
-186 IFQTDT
+186 TFETNK

-210 LVKTSVPREEI
+210 LVKTSVPSDEI

-251 GPNAYLPF
+251 GPNTYLPF

-265 MRIAEIWDERDI
+265 MRISEIWDERGVE
-277 AYDKHNINQ
+277 YDKSKMNE
-286 LINVPENAQYYAAL
+286 LVNVPDNAQYYAAL

-305 GEGEANNGKDFAGLT
+305 GEGEANNEKNFAGLIP
-320 QLKTLVESG
+320 LKTMVDTG
-329 DIDEDDNCDT
+329 GKTDNENNDA
-339 PLVKSSE
+339 PLVASPE
-346 ELLAFKDTYAIK
+346 ELKVFQDAYAIK
-358 PFKTPTLTKKTTC
+358 TFVPPVLTEKTRC

-389 EGKLLLKVY
+389 KGEMLLKVY
-398 QLSKGNPIVDTL
+398 QLSKGNPIEDTL
-410 ELLEKIEAQ
+410 ELLQEIQ
-419 NSHGFYD
+419 DQDPYGYYD
-426 IQGLGVTGYAADVLE
+426 VQGLGVTGYAADVLG
-441 GALRADAN
+441 GALNADAN

-461 KTFGESINVICDIGG
+461 KAFGDSINVICDIGG

-509 AKQFGVPME
+509 AKQFGVPVE
-518 GFADVAFAAKK
+518 GFADIAFAAKQ

-543 DRVNFQKEGYSKEE
+543 DRVNFQKEGYTKEE

-577 PNLGAFGK
+577 PNLAAFGD

-606 IKEKVPD
+606 IKDKVPHVRVD
-613 AKIDIH
+613 VH
-619 PHPGEAGAYGAALE
+619 PHPGEAGAYGAAIE
-633 AKEIVMQRG
+633 AKDVVKAKG
-642 YATFCGMKEA
+642 YATFSGMEEA
-652 LQMTYTSK
+652 LQMTYTSR
-660 TDESTRCHFCNIK
+660 TDEETRCTFCSIN
-673 CSRTFIDTQTP
+673 CSRTFIDTKTP
-684 SSESVR
+684 SSDIVR

-703 SREALKALKSS
+703 SHEALKILKDS
-714 RKALQKSIPNLVKK
+714 RKDLQSNTPNLVKK
-728 ESIDL
+728 EANAL
-733 FESHH
+733 F
-738 KITDRPDASMRIHE
+738 ASSFTLDKAPTKEDKVTE
-752 QKVKVTLGGWGPT
+752 QQVKVTLGGWGPT
-765 LRKEVSRPFH
+765 LRKQVTRAFENS
-775 LSSAQDKVY
+775 DKHDRAY
-784 RHNVKI
+784 RRQVKI

-803 FLRTYLEA
+803 FLRSYLEA
-811 LEVDSKNII
+811 LEVDAKNIT

-829 FLEGAKYGS
+829 YLEGAKYGS

-859 KFARM
+859 KFARK
-864 NFEYLW
+864 NFDFMW
-870 FPSVTELPGYV
+870 FPAVTELPGYV
-881 EYVTGQ
+881 KHTMGQ
-887 TSCPVISGTPKVIW
+887 TSCPIISGTPKVVY

-908 NLFAQKNI
+908 NLFEEKEI
-916 EYVDDALNFDNKK
+916 DYVEDALNFDNKD
-929 LLKKQLFTQWKE
+929 LLKKQLFTTWGKK
-941 RLRITEDE
+941 LRISEDE
-949 SNWAVEQAWKALDKN
+949 NNWAIGQAWKALDKN
-964 DEKIMKEGRT
+964 DADIMADGRE
-974 ILDEAV
+974 ILDAAV
-980 ANDEIV
+980 ENNEVV
-986 ILLLS
+986 ILLLG
-991 RPYHSDPGLNH
+991 RPYHSDPGMNH

-1007 FQSLGYKTLSMR
+1007 FQSLGFKSISMR
-1019 AIPKDEAYLSD
+1019 AIPKDEAYLSQ
-1030 YFGEEIKEGYIK
+1030 YFGNDVKQERV
-1042 SVYDI
+1042 SSAYDI
-1047 RDVWAENYSTNSS
+1047 RDVWAENYSTNSA

-1087 DAPTYA
+1087 DAPTYS
-1093 IIDKILSASHTPHL
+1093 IIDKILGASRTPHL

-1132 EQYKQSLTPKGA
+1132 EQYKNQLSPVYTHNNENIKE
-1144 KKQYNSYKKGV
+1144 GV
-1155 TA
+1155 LV

>member
-1 MQFTH
+1 MQD
-6 SLAII
+6 
-11 PKNLALQ
+11 PQ
-18 NAKKRT
+18 QT
-24 KKIMPKKYTLGIDI
+24 KYSLGIDI

-45 VVCDENFSIV
+45 VLCDTNFNIV
-55 AKAYTPHD
+55 AKAYTSHD
-63 TKQASTLLRLLEEL
+63 TKQAPTLLRLLEEL
-77 SQTYGELYSNIEKVY
+77 STSHTDMYNKIDKVY

-118 AVEHNHPDVRA
+118 AVEHHHPDVRA
-129 VIELGGQDAKIM
+129 VIELGGQDAKII
-141 HFKQDENGKKSVI
+141 HFKVSEDGKRSVL

-176 GMESEEIQKL
+176 GMENEEVQKL
-186 IFQTDT
+186 VFETDK

-210 LVKTSVPREEI
+210 LVKTSVPSPEI

-251 GPNAYLPF
+251 GPNTYLPF

-265 MRIAEIWDERDI
+265 MRISEIWDERNVP
-277 AYDKHNINQ
+277 YDKSKINE
-286 LINVPENAQYYAAL
+286 LVNVPDNAQYYAAL

-305 GEGEANNGKDFAGLT
+305 GEGEENNDVPFSGLI
-320 QLKTLVESG
+320 QLKTLVDTG
-329 DIDEDDNCDT
+329 GTTNNDNNDA
-339 PLVKSSE
+339 PLVNSPE
-346 ELLAFKDTYAIK
+346 ELQAFKDDYAIK
-358 PFKTPTLTKKTTC
+358 PFTPPVLTEKTTC

-389 EGKLLLKVY
+389 EGALLLKVY
-398 QLSKGNPIVDTL
+398 QLSRGNPIVDTL
-410 ELLEKIEAQ
+410 ELLEKIQEQ
-419 NSHGFYD
+419 DPNGFYD
-426 IQGLGVTGYAADVLE
+426 VKGLGVTGYAADVLE
-441 GALRADAN
+441 GALNADAN

-461 KTFGESINVICDIGG
+461 MAFGDSINVICDIGG

-509 AKQFGVPME
+509 AKQFGVEVE
-518 GFADVAFAAKK
+518 GFADIAFAAKQ

-543 DRVNFQKEGYSKEE
+543 DRVNFQKEGYTKEE

-577 PNLGAFGK
+577 PNLAAFGD

-606 IKEKVPD
+606 IKKQVPHARVD
-613 AKIDIH
+613 VH
-619 PHPGEAGAYGAALE
+619 PHPGEAGAYGAAIE
-633 AKEIVMQRG
+633 AKDVVKQKG
-642 YATFCGMKEA
+642 TASFVGMAEA
-652 LQMTYTSK
+652 LQMTFTSK
-660 TDESTRCHFCNIK
+660 TDESTRCNFCSIN
-673 CSRTFIDTQTP
+673 CSRTFIDTQVP
-684 SSESVR
+684 SSGTVR

-703 SREALKALKSS
+703 SHEALKILKDS
-714 RKALQKSIPNLVKK
+714 RKDLQENTPNLVKK
-728 ESIDL
+728 ESKEL
-733 FESHH
+733 FASSYVLET
-738 KITDRPDASMRIHE
+738 KPDNKTQITE
-752 QKVKVTLGGWGPT
+752 QNVNVTLAGWGPT
-765 LRKEVSRPFH
+765 IRSNVTRDFKVS
-775 LSSAQDKVY
+775 DKHDNAY
-784 RHNVKI
+784 RRNIQV

-811 LEVDSKNII
+811 LGLNDKNII

-829 FLEGAKYGS
+829 YLEGAKYGS

-846 VAQSHVYALLYEK
+846 VAQSHVYALLFQT
-859 KFARM
+859 KFSRK
-864 NFEYLW
+864 NFEFMW
-870 FPSVTELPGYV
+870 FPAVTELPGYV
-881 EYVTGQ
+881 KHTMGQ
-887 TSCPVISGTPKVIW
+887 TSCPIISGTPKVVY

-908 NLFAQKNI
+908 DLFKDNNVD
-916 EYVDDALNFDNKK
+916 YVEDALNFDNKT
-929 LLKKQLFTQWKE
+929 LLNKQLFNTWKKK
-941 RLRITEDE
+941 LRITEDE
-949 SNWAVEQAWKALDKN
+949 NNWAADQAWKSLAKN
-964 DEKIMKEGRT
+964 DADIMKEGRQ
-974 ILDEAV
+974 ILDDAV
-980 ANDEIV
+980 ENDEIV
-986 ILLLS
+986 ILLLG
-991 RPYHSDPGLNH
+991 RPYHSDPGMNH

-1007 FQSLGYKTLSMR
+1007 FQSLGFKTISMR
-1019 AIPKDEAYLSD
+1019 AIPKDEAYLSQ
-1030 YFGEEIKEGYIK
+1030 YFAQDVAQGNV
-1042 SVYDI
+1042 SSAYDI
-1047 RDVWAENYSTNSS
+1047 RDVWAENYSTNSA

-1087 DAPTYA
+1087 DAPTYS
-1093 IIDKILSASHTPHL
+1093 IIDKIIGSSRTPHL
-1107 TLHDIDANKP
+1107 TLHDVDANKP

-1132 EQYKQSLTPKGA
+1132 DQYKQSLITPTSS
-1144 KKQYNSYKKGV
+1144 KKFNPKSNNTTQNRPLEE
-1155 TA
+1155 A

>member
-1 MQFTH
+1 M
-6 SLAII
+6 
-11 PKNLALQ
+11 
-18 NAKKRT
+18 T
-24 KKIMPKKYTLGIDI
+24 KPLMTKYALGIDI

-45 VVCDENFSIV
+45 VLCDENFNIV
-55 AKAYTPHD
+55 AKAYAAHD
-63 TKQASTLLRLLEEL
+63 TKQAPKLLELLEEL
-77 SQTYGELYSNIEKVY
+77 SRTHTDLYDKIDKVY
-92 ITGSGATRI
+92 ITGSGASRI

-118 AVEHNHPDVRA
+118 AVEHKHPDVRA
-129 VIELGGQDAKIM
+129 VIELGGQDAKII
-141 HFKQDENGKKSVI
+141 HFKVSEDGKRSVL

-176 GMESEEIQKL
+176 GMESEELQKL
-186 IFQTDT
+186 VFQTEK

-210 LVKTSVPREEI
+210 LVKTSVPSPEI

-251 GPNAYLPF
+251 GPNTYLPF

-265 MRIAEIWDERDI
+265 MRIAEIWDERGI
-277 AYDKHNINQ
+277 TYDKSKINE
-286 LINVPENAQYYAAL
+286 LVNVPDNAQYYAAL

-305 GEGEANNGKDFAGLT
+305 GEGEANNDKPFTGLI
-320 QLKTLVESG
+320 QLKTLV
-329 DIDEDDNCDT
+329 DT
-339 PLVKSSE
+339 GGVTSNDSNDAPLVNSPE
-346 ELLAFKDTYAIK
+346 ELQSFKDNYTIK
-358 PFKTPTLTKKTTC
+358 PFNPPVLTEKTIC

-389 EGKLLLKVY
+389 NGEILLKVY
-398 QLSKGNPIVDTL
+398 QLSKGNPIEDTL
-410 ELLEKIEAQ
+410 ELLQEIQ
-419 NSHGFYD
+419 SSDPNGYYD
-426 IQGLGVTGYAADVLE
+426 IQGLGVTGYAADVLG
-441 GALRADAN
+441 GALNADAN

-461 KTFGESINVICDIGG
+461 MAFGDSINVICDIGG
-476 QDIKVLFMENGMMK
+476 QDIKVMFMENGMMK

-509 AKQFGVPME
+509 AKQFGVKVE
-518 GFADVAFAAKK
+518 DFADIAFAAKQ

-577 PNLGAFGK
+577 PNLAAFGD

-606 IKEKVPD
+606 IKDKVPH
-613 AKIDIH
+613 AKVDVH
-619 PHPGEAGAYGAALE
+619 PHPGEAGAYGAAIE
-633 AKEIVMQRG
+633 AKDVVKQKG
-642 YATFCGMKEA
+642 FGTFVGMKEA
-652 LQMTYTSK
+652 LQMTYTST
-660 TDESTRCHFCNIK
+660 TDESTRCHFCSIN
-673 CSRTFIDTQTP
+673 CSRTFIDTQVP
-684 SSESVR
+684 SSETVR
-690 YIAGFSCEEGTVE
+690 YIAGFACEEGTVE
-703 SREALKALKSS
+703 SHEALKALKDT
-714 RKALQKSIPNLVKK
+714 RKGLQEDTPNLVKK

-733 FESHH
+733 FTSSYTLEQTPTKET
-738 KITDRPDASMRIHE
+738 KITE
-752 QKVKVTLGGWGPT
+752 QQVKVTLGGWGPT
-765 LRKEVSRPFH
+765 LRKEVSRNFKI
-775 LSSAQDKVY
+775 SDKYDKAY
-784 RHNVKI
+784 RRNIKI

-811 LEVDSKNII
+811 LEVASKNII

-829 FLEGAKYGS
+829 YLEGAKYGS

-846 VAQSHVYALLYEK
+846 VAQSHVYALMYEK
-859 KFARM
+859 KFARK
-864 NFEYLW
+864 NFEYMW
-870 FPSVTELPGYV
+870 FPAVTELPGYV
-881 EYVTGQ
+881 KHTMGQ
-887 TSCPVISGTPKVIW
+887 TSCPIISGTPKVVY

-908 NLFAQKNI
+908 NLFEERNI
-916 EYVDDALNFDNKK
+916 DYVEDPLNFDNQR
-929 LLKKQLFTQWKE
+929 LLKKQLFNTWSQK
-941 RLRITEDE
+941 LRITEDE
-949 SNWAVEQAWKALDKN
+949 SNWAVDQAWKALDKN
-964 DEKIMKEGRT
+964 DTDIMEEGRA
-974 ILDEAV
+974 ILNQAV
-980 ANDEIV
+980 ENEEVV
-986 ILLLS
+986 ILLLG
-991 RPYHSDPGLNH
+991 RPYHSDPGMNH

-1007 FQSLGYKTLSMR
+1007 FQTLGFKTLSMR
-1019 AIPKDEAYLSD
+1019 AIPKDEAYLSQ
-1030 YFGEEIKEGYIK
+1030 YFGDDIKQARV
-1042 SVYDI
+1042 SSAYDI
-1047 RDVWAENYSTNSS
+1047 RDVWAENYSTNSA

-1087 DAPTYA
+1087 DAPTYS
-1093 IIDKILSASHTPHL
+1093 IIDKILGASRTPHL

-1132 EQYKQSLTPKGA
+1132 EQYKKTLSKNPRVLSPDNTHK
-1144 KKQYNSYKKGV
+1144 NTVEKGV
-1155 TA
+1155 LA

>member
-1 MQFTH
+1 MHTM
-6 SLAII
+6 
-11 PKNLALQ
+11 
-18 NAKKRT
+18 T
-24 KKIMPKKYTLGIDI
+24 KPLIVNYTLGIDI

-45 VVCDENFSIV
+45 VLCDTHFNILQ
-55 AKAYTPHD
+55 KAYTPHD
-63 TKQASTLLRLLEEL
+63 TKQAETLLNLLEEL
-77 SQTYGELYSNIEKVY
+77 SLTHPDAYNKIDKVY
-92 ITGSGATRI
+92 ITGSGASRI

-118 AVEHNHPDVRA
+118 AVEHMHPDVRA
-129 VIELGGQDAKIM
+129 VVELGGQDAKII
-141 HFKQDENGKKSVI
+141 HFKESEDGKKSVL

-176 GMESEEIQKL
+176 GMESEEVQKL
-186 IFQTDT
+186 SFDTDK

-210 LVKTSVPREEI
+210 LVKTSVPSHEI

-242 LMPNVLLLG
+242 LMPKVLLLG
-251 GPNAYLPF
+251 GPNTYLPF

-265 MRIAEIWDERDI
+265 MRISELWDERGV
-277 AYDKHNINQ
+277 AYDKEKLEE
-286 LINVPENAQYYAAL
+286 LIIVPHNAQYYAAL

-305 GEGEANNGKDFAGLT
+305 GEGEANHDKSFTGLI
-320 QLKTLVESG
+320 QLKTLV
-329 DIDEDDNCDT
+329 DT
-339 PLVKSSE
+339 GGIAQNQNNDAPLVSTPE
-346 ELLAFKDTYAIK
+346 ELEAFKAAYTIQEFI
-358 PFKTPTLTKKTTC
+358 PPVLTKKTTC

-389 EGKLLLKVY
+389 NGELLLKVY
-398 QLSKGNPIVDTL
+398 QLSKGNPIEDTL
-410 ELLEKIEAQ
+410 ELLQKIQAQ
-419 NSHGFYD
+419 DPNHLYD
-426 IQGLGVTGYAADVLE
+426 IQGLGVTGYAADVLG
-441 GALRADAN
+441 GALNADAN

-461 KTFGESINVICDIGG
+461 QAFGESINVICDIGG

-509 AKQFGVPME
+509 AKQFGVPVE
-518 GFADVAFAAKK
+518 SYAETAFAAKQ

-557 LFAGISKVLPKNV
+557 LFAGIAKVLPKNV

-577 PNLGAFGK
+577 PNLAAFGD

-595 NQAALKAQVDY
+595 NQAALKSQVDY
-606 IKEKVPD
+606 IKEKVPHARVD
-613 AKIDIH
+613 VH
-619 PHPGEAGAYGAALE
+619 PHPGEAGAYGAAIE
-633 AKEIVMQRG
+633 AKDMVQQRG
-642 YATFCGMKEA
+642 YATFVGIEEA
-652 LQMTYTSK
+652 LQMTYTSR
-660 TDESTRCHFCNIK
+660 TDESTRCHFCSIN

-684 SSESVR
+684 SSETVR

-703 SREALKALKSS
+703 SHEALKALKES
-714 RKALQKSIPNLVKK
+714 RRSLQQHTPNLVKK
-728 ESIDL
+728 ESMSLFAPTYDL
-733 FESHH
+733 E
-738 KITDRPDASMRIHE
+738 TRPTASTRIKE
-752 QKVKVTLGGWGPT
+752 QQVKVTLGGWGPT
-765 LRKEVSRPFH
+765 LRKEIERAFS
-775 LSSAQDKVY
+775 LSSEEDKQY
-784 RHNVKI
+784 RKTLNI

-811 LEVDSKNII
+811 LDIDPLKIQ
-820 FSDFSNEDM
+820 FSGFSNEDM

-846 VAQSHVYALLYEK
+846 VAQSHVYSLMYSQKFSK
-859 KFARM
+859 KQFDYM
-864 NFEYLW
+864 W
-870 FPSVTELPGYV
+870 FPAVTQLPGYV
-881 EYVTGQ
+881 KHTMGQ
-887 TSCPVISGTPKVIW
+887 TSCPIVSGTPKVVY
-901 SAFTKEK
+901 SAFTKERD
-908 NLFAQKNI
+908 LFAEKGI
-916 EYVDDALNFDNKK
+916 KYVEDALDFDNRE
-929 LLKKQLFTQWKE
+929 LLKKQLFDTWREK
-941 RLRITEDE
+941 LRITEDE
-949 SNWAVEQAWKALDKN
+949 NNWAVEQAWKALAKN
-964 DEKIMKEGRT
+964 DADIMKEGRA

-986 ILLLS
+986 ILLLG
-991 RPYHSDPGLNH
+991 RPYHTDPGLNH

-1007 FQSLGYKTLSMR
+1007 FQSLGFKTISMR
-1019 AIPKDEAYLSD
+1019 AIPKDEAYLMR
-1030 YFGEEIKEGYIK
+1030 YFKDDVASGYIE
-1042 SVYDI
+1042 SPYDI
-1047 RDVWAENYSTNSS
+1047 RDVWAENFSTNSA

-1093 IIDKILSASHTPHL
+1093 IIDKILGASRTPHL

-1132 EQYKQSLTPKGA
+1132 EQYQRRLTDKYTTKQRTDENQVQKEMT
-1144 KKQYNSYKKGV
+1144 V
-1155 TA
+1155 

>member
-1 MQFTH
+1 MTQVM
-6 SLAII
+6 IE
-11 PKNLALQ
+11 
-18 NAKKRT
+18 
-24 KKIMPKKYTLGIDI
+24 KYALGIDI

-45 VVCDENFSIV
+45 VVCDSNFHIT
-55 AKAYTPHD
+55 AKSYTAHD

-77 SQTYGELYSNIEKVY
+77 SQTHTDIYNKIDKVY
-92 ITGSGATRI
+92 ITGSGASRI

-129 VIELGGQDAKIM
+129 VVELGGQDAKII
-141 HFKQDENGKKSVI
+141 HFKQSEDGKKSVL

-176 GMESEEIQKL
+176 GMEKEDVQKL
-186 IFQTDT
+186 TFQTDK

-210 LVKTSVPREEI
+210 LVKTSVPSDEI

-251 GPNAYLPF
+251 GPNTYLPF

-265 MRIAEIWDERDI
+265 MRIAEIWDERGVD
-277 AYDKHNINQ
+277 YDKTKINE
-286 LINVPENAQYYAAL
+286 LINVPDNAQYYAAL

-305 GEGEANNGKDFAGLT
+305 GEGEANNDKPFTGLI
-320 QLKTLVESG
+320 QLKTMVDTGGKTEN
-329 DIDEDDNCDT
+329 DNNDS
-339 PLVKSSE
+339 PLINSPE
-346 ELLAFKDTYAIK
+346 ELQAFKAVYAIK
-358 PFKTPTLTKKTTC
+358 PFVPPVLTQKTTC

-378 STSSKAVLCDE
+378 STSSKAVLCDGYGE
-389 EGKLLLKVY
+389 LLLKVY
-398 QLSKGNPIVDTL
+398 QLSRGNPIEDTL
-410 ELLEKIEAQ
+410 ELLEKIQEQ
-419 NSHGFYD
+419 DPNGYYD
-426 IQGLGVTGYAADVLE
+426 VRGLGVTGYAADVLG
-441 GALRADAN
+441 GALNADAN

-461 KTFGESINVICDIGG
+461 KAFGESINVICDIGG

-509 AKQFGVPME
+509 AKQFGVPVE
-518 GFADVAFAAKK
+518 EFADVAFAAKQT
-529 APMFNYGCA
+529 PMFNYGCA

-543 DRVNFQKEGYSKEE
+543 DRVNFQKEGYTKEE

-577 PNLGAFGK
+577 PNLAAFGD

-606 IKEKVPD
+606 IKDKVPHARVD
-613 AKIDIH
+613 VH
-619 PHPGEAGAYGAALE
+619 PHPGEAGAYGAAIE
-633 AKEIVMQRG
+633 AKDVVQKKG
-642 YATFCGMKEA
+642 YATFVGMEEA

-660 TDESTRCHFCNIK
+660 TDESTRCTFCSIN

-684 SSESVR
+684 SSKSVR

-703 SREALKALKSS
+703 SHEALKLLKDS
-714 RKALQKSIPNLVKK
+714 RKDLQKNIPNLVKK
-728 ESIDL
+728 ESHALFAPTYDL
-733 FESHH
+733 EE
-738 KITDRPDASMRIHE
+738 KPTAQTQIQE

-765 LRKEVSRPFH
+765 LRKNITRNFH
-775 LSSAQDKVY
+775 ISSNEDLAY
-784 RHNVKI
+784 RKEIKI

-811 LEVDSKNII
+811 LNLSPMNIV
-820 FSDFSNEDM
+820 FSGFSNEDM

-846 VAQSHVYALLYEK
+846 VAQSHVYSLLFDKKYVRK
-859 KFARM
+859 KFDHI
-864 NFEYLW
+864 W
-870 FPSVTELPGYV
+870 FPAVTELPGYV
-881 EYVTGQ
+881 KHTMGQ
-887 TSCPVISGTPKVIW
+887 TSCPIISGTPKVVY
-901 SAFTKEK
+901 SSFTKEK
-908 NLFAQKNI
+908 NLFAEKNI
-916 EYVDDALNFDNKK
+916 NYVEEALNFDNKG
-929 LLKKQLFTQWKE
+929 LLKKQLFNTWREK
-941 RLRITEDE
+941 LCITEDE
-949 SNWAVEQAWKALDKN
+949 NNWAVEQAWKALDKN
-964 DEKIMKEGRT
+964 DADIMAEGRQ
-974 ILDEAV
+974 ILDDAV
-980 ANDEIV
+980 ANDEVI
-986 ILLLS
+986 ILLLG
-991 RPYHSDPGLNH
+991 RPYHSDPGMNH

-1007 FQSLGYKTLSMR
+1007 FQSLGFKTISMR
-1019 AIPKDEAYLSD
+1019 AIPKDEQYLYR
-1030 YFGEEIKEGYIK
+1030 YFGQDIKQERV
-1042 SVYDI
+1042 SSAYDI
-1047 RDVWAENYSTNSS
+1047 RDVWAENFSTNSA

-1093 IIDKILSASHTPHL
+1093 IIDKILGASRTPHL

-1132 EQYKQSLTPKGA
+1132 NQYKQTLTKYGKIKNTSLEHTKA
-1144 KKQYNSYKKGV
+1144 KEEGV
-1155 TA
+1155 IV